1 MGRMPFRG
9 RLAAWANVL
18 LPSAGAGLAL
28 LWVFAFR
35 FSSLWRALLF
45 ALSMAGLLGYGLYLL
60 QFRARP
66 QGKQAL
72 REERRRA
79 VQALARWETERA
91 LRAGF
96 AALAQRH
103 QLRCIGEGP
112 GLLLA
117 QDRGETGAVALLQA
131 LDQTGLRDVQAF
143 DRRRGG
149 FRGVLLCCGPIRP
162 EARAYAAALQ
172 PALALLPLEELP
184 LQSAGILPEAE
195 AGRRAGVLRSALER
209 ALRRERAPLYIQAA
223 LLLLSLFILTDRLL
237 YLWPGL
243 LLLACMSL
251 CAVKH
256 AASPGLFS

>member
-117 QDRGETGAVALLQA
+117 QYRGETVAVALLQA
-131 LDQTGLRDVQAF
+131 LDQTGLPGTCRPSTAAGAGFGACCFAAVPFAPKPAPM
-143 DRRRGG
+143 RRR
-149 FRGVLLCCGPIRP
+149 CSRP
-162 EARAYAAALQ
+162 
-172 PALALLPLEELP
+172 
-184 LQSAGILPEAE
+184 
-195 AGRRAGVLRSALER
+195 
-209 ALRRERAPLYIQAA
+209 
-223 LLLLSLFILTDRLL
+223 
-237 YLWPGL
+237 
-243 LLLACMSL
+243 
-251 CAVKH
+251 
-256 AASPGLFS
+256 